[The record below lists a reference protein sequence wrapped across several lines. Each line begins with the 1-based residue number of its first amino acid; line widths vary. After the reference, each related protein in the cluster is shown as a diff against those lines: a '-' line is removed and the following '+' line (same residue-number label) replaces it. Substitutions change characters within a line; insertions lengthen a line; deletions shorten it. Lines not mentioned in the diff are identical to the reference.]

1 MGEALQ
7 ARFKPEF
14 PKWAAQLN
22 MSENVESRGCAVY
35 VQQNLTCVL
44 DLRFAGLGW
53 CHDPRCGLGDPFG
66 GLLETGKVWTVLV
79 CFYLKRSNILYI
91 IKYSITLYC
100 FKVNSSA
107 NVAGN
112 LLLYLRSCDQLS
124 RAGGDLMR
132 THHQLL
138 KLALALHQLISCITA
153 GRRKKQLYWR

>member
-1 MGEALQ
+1 MGKALQ

-22 MSENVESRGCAVY
+22 MSENVESGGCAVY
-35 VQQNLTCVL
+35 VQRNLTCVL
-44 DLRFAGLGW
+44 DLRLAGLGW

-66 GLLETGKVWTVLV
+66 GLLETGKVWTALV
-79 CFYLKRSNILYI
+79 GFDLKRSNRL
-91 IKYSITLYC
+91 LLLNC
-100 FKVNSSA
+100 FKVHSSA

-138 KLALALHQLISCITA
+138 KLALALHQLISCITT
-153 GRRKKQLYWR
+153 GRKQTLLEVAQWW